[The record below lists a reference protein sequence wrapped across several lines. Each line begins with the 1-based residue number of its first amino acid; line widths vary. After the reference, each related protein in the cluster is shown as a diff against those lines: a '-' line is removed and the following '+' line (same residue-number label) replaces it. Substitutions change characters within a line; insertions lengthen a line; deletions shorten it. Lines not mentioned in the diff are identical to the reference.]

1 VNNKRRLLVA
11 AGAITFATA
20 AVGVLHAP
28 FARPL
33 LMRLGGCPMAG
44 AAQMTSVEME
54 HARHIALA
62 GERPIALAGE
72 RPIALAGERPIALAG
87 ERPIALAGERPIALA
102 GERPAESAP
111 SRPAL
116 GFTLDTTTL
125 ADVHAWAARTHADCD
140 DPHAGLVKCTQVAAA
155 SLGLDPAAGA
165 VDELALAFDVQGHL
179 VNETTY
185 RSHLAP
191 AVAARTAQGIVASL
205 ATRLGPAGTHAGS
218 FDAAALS
225 RSTAESIST
234 VSYRFADYVADV
246 SSMSIGSSGSI
257 VREHYMSA
265 RD

>member
-1 VNNKRRLLVA
+1 VNSKRRLLVA

-20 AVGVLHAP
+20 AVGVLHTP

-44 AAQMTSVEME
+44 AAQMTTVEME
-54 HARHIALA
+54 RARHIALA
-62 GERPIALAGE
+62 GERDIALAGE
-72 RPIALAGERPIALAG
+72 RDIALAGERD
-87 ERPIALAGERPIALA
+87 IALA
-102 GERPAESAP
+102 GERPAASAP
-111 SRPAL
+111 ARPAV

-140 DPHAGLVKCTQVAAA
+140 EPHAGLVKCTHVAAA
-155 SLGLDPAAGA
+155 ALGLDPAEGA
-165 VDELALAFDVQGHL
+165 IDELALAFDVQGHL

-185 RSHLAP
+185 RAHLAP
-191 AVAARTAQGIVASL
+191 AVASRTAQGIVASL
-205 ATRLGPAGTHAGS
+205 ATKLGPAPTRAGS
-218 FDAAALS
+218 FDAADLS
-225 RSTAESIST
+225 KPTAQSIST

>member
-1 VNNKRRLLVA
+1 MNNKRRLLVA
-11 AGAITFATA
+11 AGALTFATA
-20 AVGVLHAP
+20 AVGVLHTP

-54 HARHIALA
+54 HARHL
-62 GERPIALAGE
+62 
-72 RPIALAGERPIALAG
+72 
-87 ERPIALAGERPIALA
+87 ALA

-111 SRPAL
+111 ARPAV

-140 DPHAGLVKCTQVAAA
+140 DPHAGLVKCTHVAAA
-155 SLGLDPAAGA
+155 ALGLDPLEGA

-191 AVAARTAQGIVASL
+191 AVASRTAQGIVASL
-205 ATRLGPAGTHAGS
+205 ATKLGPAGTHAGS
-218 FDAAALS
+218 FAAADLS
-225 RSTAESIST
+225 RPTAESIST